1 MLHYAPEGDIETYPD
16 GEVVAYH
23 YNAAGQIV
31 SLSGNKQGR
40 ESVIVDRIGYDK
52 DGHTVL
58 YQAGQRH
65 GDNLHLRQAAW
76 TSAGDE
82 AYGGR

>member
-52 DGHTVL
+52 DGHTV
-58 YQAGQRH
+58 YTKQGNGTETTYTYDKQRER
-65 GDNLHLRQAAW
+65 LQ
-76 TSAGDE
+76 DE